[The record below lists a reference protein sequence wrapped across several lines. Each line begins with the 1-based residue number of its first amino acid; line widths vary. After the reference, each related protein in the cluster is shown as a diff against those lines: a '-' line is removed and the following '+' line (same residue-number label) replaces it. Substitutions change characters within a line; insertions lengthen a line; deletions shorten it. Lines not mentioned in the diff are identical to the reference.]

1 VEVEK
6 WGHGNVAVVIDCV
19 DAEAECAPP
28 TCAVK
33 GDGYDLVLRIA
44 NLQMK
49 MMTEQMGA
57 RMGWN
62 WRWNLVLRAVIL
74 QGGVRWTLQMKQ

>member
-1 VEVEK
+1 MIEVVLFP
-6 WGHGNVAVVIDCV
+6 WMLALRAGNDKMAVQ
-19 DAEAECAPP
+19 EC
-28 TCAVK
+28 K
-33 GDGYDLVLRIA
+33 NYDLVLRIA

-74 QGGVRWTLQMKQ
+74 QGGAQWTLEMEQCSESLA

>member
-33 GDGYDLVLRIA
+33 GDGYDLG
-44 NLQMK
+44 Q
-49 MMTEQMGA
+49 
-57 RMGWN
+57 
-62 WRWNLVLRAVIL
+62 
-74 QGGVRWTLQMKQ
+74 

>member
-1 VEVEK
+1 MIEVVLFP
-6 WGHGNVAVVIDCV
+6 WMLALRAGNDKTAVQ
-19 DAEAECAPP
+19 EC
-28 TCAVK
+28 K
-33 GDGYDLVLRIA
+33 NYDLVLRIA

-62 WRWNLVLRAVIL
+62 FFFLERRRMGWN
-74 QGGVRWTLQMKQ
+74 

>member
-1 VEVEK
+1 MLALRA
-6 WGHGNVAVVIDCV
+6 GNDKMAVQ
-19 DAEAECAPP
+19 EC
-28 TCAVK
+28 K
-33 GDGYDLVLRIA
+33 NYDLVLRIA

-62 WRWNLVLRAVIL
+62 FFFLERRRM
-74 QGGVRWTLQMKQ
+74 GGN

>member
-1 VEVEK
+1 VILTVEVASAKSVFNAPAELLNILSRHIVGTDVEVAK

-33 GDGYDLVLRIA
+33 GDWYELG
-44 NLQMK
+44 Q
-49 MMTEQMGA
+49 
-57 RMGWN
+57 
-62 WRWNLVLRAVIL
+62 
-74 QGGVRWTLQMKQ
+74 